1 MVKGNDKQSPVQV
14 QGSEVQVVLLGKLLV
29 DKLDRL
35 LLVLLLGL
43 LLERLQHLVML
54 LDLDLLLKK
63 TLLPLADQLQW
74 DLLLLGKQ
82 LRMVLQLIQ
91 GRLDSIYVIV
101 TADQ

>member
-35 LLVLLLGL
+35 LLVMLLGL

-63 TLLPLADQLQW
+63 TLLLADQLQW

-101 TADQ
+101 TADP

>member
-1 MVKGNDKQSPVQV
+1 M
-14 QGSEVQVVLLGKLLV
+14 LLGKLLV

-63 TLLPLADQLQW
+63 TLLLADQLQW

-101 TADQ
+101 TADP